1 MKAEEK
7 IKKINEIESA
17 IGSCQTCINTLSGA
31 VNTLAMTLNSFYAS
45 LSALKNDFYIEMN
58 KELYKEKLTMSDLF
72 DYDESLKDVP
82 CTAITQACEQTGMVS
97 PCDYLCLESE
107 FMKRGWKVKRRK
119 DFDPQ
124 PSPADYYNYKV
135 MVMDVIAELYKIK
148 FHPEN
153 TEPEHQ
159 EVLMINGYDL
169 FE

>member
-7 IKKINEIESA
+7 INKINEIESA
-17 IGSCQTCINTLSGA
+17 VGSCQTCINTLAGA

-45 LSALKNDFYIEMN
+45 LTALKNDFYIEMN
-58 KELYKEKLTMSDLF
+58 KESYKEKLTMSELF

-97 PCDYLCLESE
+97 NCDYLCLESE
-107 FMKRGWKVKRRK
+107 FLKRGWKVMRRK

-153 TEPEHQ
+153 TERKLSE
-159 EVLMINGYDL
+159 
-169 FE
+169 